1 MTKLGSCSPR
11 QGRRNV
17 LKSGGTAKRVLSETA
32 KGQGENFKSF
42 LLKVSQESQDFS
54 AETFLDFSRRK

>member
-1 MTKLGSCSPR
+1 MKGQIS
-11 QGRRNV
+11 V
-17 LKSGGTAKRVLSETA
+17 KILSETA
-32 KGQGENFKSF
+32 KGQGENFKRF